1 MASKRRKAGRPRKS
15 GQRYRSGDLKRPSN
29 EPAISPAAIAAAQ
42 PHRKGLGDRAPDQLA
57 ENELGRMVI
66 RGQISALQHTAG
78 QRYAAQ
84 WRAYIGTLDGPRWPW
99 RGQGRGK
106 ACDGCLGPA
115 RPEKCACD
123 LARRSWHRSWNALAI
138 AGLATLVSMVVIY
151 DMPCAPAERLKLC
164 GALDILGEVLG
175 LTTARKSVSLGN
187 TSSQNAPATP

>member
-1 MASKRRKAGRPRKS
+1 MASKRRRGRPRKA
-15 GQRYRSGDLKRPSN
+15 GYRYRSGNLIRPSH
-29 EPAISPAAIAAAQ
+29 EPAISPTAIAAAQ
-42 PHRKGLGDRAPDQLA
+42 PHRKGLGDRASDQLA
-57 ENELGRMVI
+57 ENELGRMVL

-78 QRYAAQ
+78 ERYAAQ

-106 ACDGCLGPA
+106 TCNGCLGPG

-123 LARRSWHRSWNALAI
+123 FARRSWHRSWNALAI

-175 LTTARKSVSLGN
+175 LTTARKSVSFEN
-187 TSSQNAPATP
+187 SSSTNLPP